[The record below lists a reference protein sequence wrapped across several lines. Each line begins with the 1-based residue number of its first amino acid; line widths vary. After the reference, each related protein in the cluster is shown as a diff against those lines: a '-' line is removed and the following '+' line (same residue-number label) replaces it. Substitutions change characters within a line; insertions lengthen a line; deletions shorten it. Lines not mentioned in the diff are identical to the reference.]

1 MPTPQEI
8 EARVGIAPLDA
19 LQADRRALVTQVAAL
34 NGLYG
39 PFGGFDARRKVLL
52 AICASEAREAA
63 REVKT
68 TEAAITD
75 AAHAHDAYRDWI
87 TRTELERAEY
97 IVLEDA
103 ITAITERIH
112 RDNALIRYV
121 TSEPK

>member
-1 MPTPQEI
+1 MPTPHEI

-19 LQADRRALVTQVAAL
+19 LQADRRALVTQVAPLRA
-34 NGLYG
+34 LYG

-52 AICASEAREAA
+52 AICASEAREGA

-87 TRTELERAEY
+87 NRSELERAEY

>member
-19 LQADRRALVTQVAAL
+19 LQADRRALVAQVAAL
-34 NGLYG
+34 KGLYG

-75 AAHAHDAYRDWI
+75 AAHASDAYRDWI

>member
-8 EARVGIAPLDA
+8 EARVGIAPLDE
-19 LQADRRALVTQVAAL
+19 LQADRRALVAQVAAL
-34 NGLYG
+34 KGLYG

>member
-1 MPTPQEI
+1 MPIPAEI
-8 EARVGIAPLDA
+8 EARVGITPLDVLQAERRELVAQVAPLK
-19 LQADRRALVTQVAAL
+19 
-34 NGLYG
+34 GLYG

-52 AICASEAREAA
+52 AICASEARDKA
-63 REVKT
+63 RDAKT
-68 TEAAITD
+68 TEAAIND

-87 TRTELERAEY
+87 ARAELERAEY

>member
-19 LQADRRALVTQVAAL
+19 LQADRRALVAQVAAL
-34 NGLYG
+34 KGLYG

>member
-34 NGLYG
+34 KGLYG

-75 AAHAHDAYRDWI
+75 AAHAHEAYRDWI

>member
-1 MPTPQEI
+1 MPTPHEI

-19 LQADRRALVTQVAAL
+19 LQADRRALVTQVAPL
-34 NGLYG
+34 KGLYG

-52 AICASEAREAA
+52 AICASEAREGA
-63 REVKT
+63 REGKV

-75 AAHAHDAYRDWI
+75 AAHAHEAYRDWI
-87 TRTELERAEY
+87 DRTEQQRAEY
-97 IVLEDA
+97 IVMEEA
-103 ITAITERIH
+103 ISAITERIH

>member
-8 EARVGIAPLDA
+8 EARVGVASLDE
-19 LQADRRALVTQVAAL
+19 LQADRRALVTQVAPLRA
-34 NGLYG
+34 LYG

-63 REVKT
+63 REGKV

-75 AAHAHDAYRDWI
+75 AAHAHEAYRDWI
-87 TRTELERAEY
+87 DRTEQQRAEY
-97 IVLEDA
+97 TLLEDA
-103 ITAITERIH
+103 INAINERIH